1 MTERRYTYLAFFFLL
16 FRPANVFPLFL
27 FVSTQHVKLKYN
39 LYYFQVQNMAE
50 TLQGQ
55 RPKLMQVGPYAYDE
69 YYVKF
74 DIEFSDHGDT
84 VSYNTQKYYIFN
96 QEETGPGLAE
106 DDQITLPYAVV
117 IGFEFFLQQVP
128 VSASDLLQAAIG
140 VCCCASVASII
151 ALLFFYFFFS
161 YVICYCWGCSGIHRF
176 AYNNISIILHM
187 HTLHLQTQLVEA
199 EDDME
204 SMMDTLY
211 VDIQNTT
218 MPRKVK
224 QALLTQVVA
233 TNQSLQVFFEVSCER
248 IL

>member
-1 MTERRYTYLAFFFLL
+1 
-16 FRPANVFPLFL
+16 
-27 FVSTQHVKLKYN
+27 
-39 LYYFQVQNMAE
+39 MAE

-140 VCCCASVASII
+140 VCYCTSVASIVVLLPFTFSFHMSF
-151 ALLFFYFFFS
+151 ALAKIGAAWYKQVCLQQYIYYSTS
-161 YVICYCWGCSGIHRF
+161 YTTSADAIGRSRGRHGDHDGHFVCGHSEHHHAAQGETGP
-176 AYNNISIILHM
+176 AYPGGRYQPELTS
-187 HTLHLQTQLVEA
+187 
-199 EDDME
+199 
-204 SMMDTLY
+204 
-211 VDIQNTT
+211 
-218 MPRKVK
+218 
-224 QALLTQVVA
+224 LLRG
-233 TNQSLQVFFEVSCER
+233 E
-248 IL
+248 